1 MYMLDTNICSYVIKQ
16 HPPQV
21 LEKFETIAADQLGI
35 SVITLAELQYGVM
48 KSSKPA
54 FNQNILDEFV
64 SYLDIWPWEI
74 DIVKIYGEIRTDLER
89 KGTPIGAMDLMI
101 AAHCLSL
108 DCILVTNNLR
118 EFERVPDLA
127 VENWV

>member
-16 HPPQV
+16 RPPKV
-21 LEKFETIAADQLGI
+21 LAKFETIQPEQLVI
-35 SVITLAELQYGVM
+35 SVITLAELQYGVA

-64 SYLDIWPWEI
+64 SYLDVLPW
-74 DIVKIYGEIRTDLER
+74 DIQTVKIYGEIRTDLEK

-118 EFERVPDLA
+118 EFQRVPNLK